1 MKKILSVWFPLACLA
16 ALMLVVALL
25 CAPARAAV
33 RDAPQEKG
41 TALHMIRA
49 RVEVKSPDQKGTGQ

>member
-25 CAPARAAV
+25 CAPARAGA
-33 RDAPQEKG
+33 DATSQGKG
-41 TALHMIRA
+41 AALHMVKMRM
-49 RVEVKSPDQKGTGQ
+49 EDKSPDQKGTGQ